1 MVEEVLVQHKL
12 VDNQYQQ
19 KSQVLYT
26 FMDNK
31 SYAYLLNA
39 EPRNL
44 LFLETLDFEFDD
56 ITMTFTGQNEMVDR

>member
-1 MVEEVLVQHKL
+1 
-12 VDNQYQQ
+12 
-19 KSQVLYT
+19 
-26 FMDNK
+26 MDNK